1 MDDQQFRQLLSRFGF
16 SWDGYRKVRKGV
28 KKRVSRHMQQMGCR
42 TVQAYFLELDQNK
55 DARQHF
61 EHLMTVSISRFFRD
75 RALWQTL
82 EDEVLP
88 RIIKEHENKVKVWSA
103 GCACGEEVY
112 SLKILWEITGQ
123 RLQALPELEIW
134 GTDMNPL
141 YLNKARAGVYGRSSL
156 KEVPEA
162 LRAHFLRV
170 GSKRQGYKIAE
181 PLKEGIVW
189 LDHNLLFDP
198 PGNKF
203 RLVFLRNSLLTYYE
217 ERLKGPAFQ
226 KVVDA
231 LAEGGFLII
240 GSHEQIPPRVGR
252 LLPFGRH
259 PCIYQKEV
267 SVDCC

>member
-42 TVQAYFLELDQNK
+42 TVQAYLLELDQHK

-162 LRAHFLRV
+162 LRAQFFRV
-170 GSKRQGYKIAE
+170 GSM
-181 PLKEGIVW
+181 KEGIVW

-198 PGNKF
+198 SGNKF